1 MKQMMNQKG
10 FSLIEL
16 MIVVAIIGILSAIA
30 VPNFA
35 RFQAKARQ
43 SEARGNLSGY
53 YQASKASYAEFGF
66 YAGNFVAI
74 GFQPEGTLNYRI
86 TAANGGTPPP
96 NNLPND
102 AACLNTSDACNGV
115 VASFPTWTEAAA
127 TGSMGPQAAANGN
140 CAAATNN
147 AATPPTFTACATGR
161 IGANAVDGW
170 SITQAKV
177 VTNTQSGVP

>member
-1 MKQMMNQKG
+1 MKLLNQKG

-30 VPNFA
+30 VPNFT

-74 GFQPEGTLNYRI
+74 GFQADGRLNYRI
-86 TAANGGTPPP
+86 TADDDANPP
-96 NNLPND
+96 NGLPNE
-102 AACLNTSDACNGV
+102 DACI
-115 VASFPTWTEAAA
+115 ST
-127 TGSMGPQAAANGN
+127 S
-140 CAAATNN
+140 
-147 AATPPTFTACATGR
+147 
-161 IGANAVDGW
+161 
-170 SITQAKV
+170 
-177 VTNTQSGVP
+177 